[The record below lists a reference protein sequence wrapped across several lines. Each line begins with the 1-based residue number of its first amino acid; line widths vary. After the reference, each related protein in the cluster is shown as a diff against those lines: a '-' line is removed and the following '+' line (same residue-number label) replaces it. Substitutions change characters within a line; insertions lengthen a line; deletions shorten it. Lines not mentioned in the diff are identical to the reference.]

1 MTESIRDLGGLV
13 LGSLEHLGAQFARFA
28 PKIAG
33 MLAILLVGWIVARIA
48 QGAAARFLVRTKLDQ
63 LGGYLGLTEVL
74 AEAGIRRPLSGL
86 ISRLLYWLVLLTFVL
101 PAAETLGLTSVATA
115 TNLLIAF
122 LPNVVAALL
131 ILMLG
136 LLLARFI
143 GNAVS
148 SAAAASDVP
157 NSQALGLA
165 ARGAMMVTVSIV
177 AVEQLGVKSTLLQWS
192 LIAVFSAAL
201 FSIAYAFAIGSRD
214 VVSGILAGYY
224 LRKSIPEGSSVQ
236 ALGRVGRLERIGP
249 VDTLLQSES
258 GSWSVPNSHLLNAVI
273 ERDPPTGATSDEPV
287 G

>member
-1 MTESIRDLGGLV
+1 MTESIGNLGSLV
-13 LGSLEHLGAQFARFA
+13 LGSLEHLGAQFASFA

-33 MLAILLVGWIVARIA
+33 MLAILLLGWIVARIA
-48 QGAAARFLVRTKLDQ
+48 QKASARVLVRTKLDQ
-63 LGGYLGLTEVL
+63 LGAYLGLTEVL

-101 PAAETLGLTSVATA
+101 PAAESLGLTSVATA

-148 SAAAASDVP
+148 SAAAASEVP
-157 NSQALGLA
+157 YSQALGFA
-165 ARGAMMVTVSIV
+165 ARGAMIVTVSIV
-177 AVEQLGVKSTLLQWS
+177 AVEQLGVKSTLLQWA
-192 LIAVFSAAL
+192 LIAVLSAAL
-201 FSIAYAFAIGSRD
+201 FSIAYAFAVGSRD
-214 VVSGILAGYY
+214 VVSAILAGYY
-224 LRKSIPEGSSVQ
+224 LRKSIPEGSSVK
-236 ALGRVGRLERIGP
+236 ALGRTGRLERIGP
-249 VDTLLQSES
+249 VDTLLGSES
-258 GSWSVPNSHLLNAVI
+258 GSWSVPNSQLLNAVI
-273 ERDPPTGATSDEPV
+273 ERDPAAGIDSDKPD

>member
-1 MTESIRDLGGLV
+1 MTESIGNIGNLV
-13 LGSLEHLGAQFARFA
+13 LGSLEQVGAQFASFA

-48 QGAAARFLVRTKLDQ
+48 QGASARVLARTKLDQ
-63 LGGYLGLTEVL
+63 LGGYLGVTDVL

-122 LPNVVAALL
+122 LPNVVASLL

-136 LLLARFI
+136 LLLSRLI

-148 SAAAASDVP
+148 SAAAASEVP
-157 NSQALGLA
+157 YAQTLGLA
-165 ARGAMMVTVSIV
+165 ARGAMIVTVSIV
-177 AVEQLGVKSTLLQWS
+177 AVEQLGVKSTLLQWF
-192 LIAVFSAAL
+192 LIAVLAAAL
-201 FSIAYAFAIGSRD
+201 FSIAYAFAVGSRD
-214 VVSGILAGYY
+214 VVSAILAGYY

-249 VDTLLQSES
+249 VDTLLRSEG
-258 GSWSVPNSHLLNAVI
+258 GSWSVPNSQLLNAVI
-273 ERDPPTGATSDEPV
+273 ERDPQTNAKPDAPV

>member
-1 MTESIRDLGGLV
+1 MTESFRNLGSLV
-13 LGSLEHLGAQFARFA
+13 LGSLEHLGAQFASFA

-33 MLAILLVGWIVARIA
+33 MLAILLVGWIIARIA
-48 QGAAARFLVRTKLDQ
+48 QGASARVLVRTKLDQ
-63 LGGYLGLTEVL
+63 LGGYLGVTEVL

-148 SAAAASDVP
+148 SAAAASEVP
-157 NSQALGLA
+157 YSQTLGLA
-165 ARGAMMVTVSIV
+165 ARGAMIITVSIV

-192 LIAVFSAAL
+192 LIAVLSAAL

-214 VVSGILAGYY
+214 VVSAILAGYY
-224 LRKSIPEGSSVQ
+224 LRKSIPEGSSVE
-236 ALGRVGRLERIGP
+236 AFGRAGRLERIGP
-249 VDTLLQSES
+249 VDTLLRSES
-258 GSWSVPNSHLLNAVI
+258 GSWSVPNSQLLNAVI
-273 ERDPPTGATSDEPV
+273 ERDPPADAEPGASV